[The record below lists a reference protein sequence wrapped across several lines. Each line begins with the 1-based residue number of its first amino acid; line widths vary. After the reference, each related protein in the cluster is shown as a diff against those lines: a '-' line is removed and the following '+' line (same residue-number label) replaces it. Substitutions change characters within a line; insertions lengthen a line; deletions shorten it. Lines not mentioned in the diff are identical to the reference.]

1 MLLYSQ
7 NIHLLPIEEI
17 IIPILLVVGLSTIS
31 WITLNYFLRNLLKA
45 GLIVSLFLVVFFSY
59 GHVYNILDDVSFFGF
74 DIGRHIFLLIP
85 FFVVLVLGIIYLLK
99 TKRKL
104 NNLSSVVNI
113 ISITAVLV
121 IAVNVVVDISQE
133 NYFGSQKLGMD
144 EKLLGVGASKQPFLE
159 IFSPPNENKYTASNV
174 SITKSDMPD
183 IYYIILDE
191 YSSNHALKKFFDYD
205 NLSFISYL
213 KEKGFFVVSPS

>member
-1 MLLYSQ
+1 MPKLSTIHPFLFAIFPIMLLYSQ

-85 FFVVLVLGIIYLLK
+85 FFCSISF
-99 TKRKL
+99 R
-104 NNLSSVVNI
+104 NNL
-113 ISITAVLV
+113 L
-121 IAVNVVVDISQE
+121 
-133 NYFGSQKLGMD
+133 
-144 EKLLGVGASKQPFLE
+144 
-159 IFSPPNENKYTASNV
+159 
-174 SITKSDMPD
+174 TK
-183 IYYIILDE
+183 
-191 YSSNHALKKFFDYD
+191 N
-205 NLSFISYL
+205 
-213 KEKGFFVVSPS
+213 

>member
-1 MLLYSQ
+1 MWIKGEGLPKLSTIHPLLFAIFPIILLYSQ

-31 WITLNYFLRNLLKA
+31 WIILNYFLRNLLKA

-59 GHVYNILDDVSFFGF
+59 GHVYNILDDVSFLGF

-104 NNLSSVVNI
+104 NNLSSVVNV
-113 ISITAVLV
+113 ISITA
-121 IAVNVVVDISQE
+121 QE
-133 NYFGSQKLGMD
+133 
-144 EKLLGVGASKQPFLE
+144 
-159 IFSPPNENKYTASNV
+159 
-174 SITKSDMPD
+174 ITQN
-183 IYYIILDE
+183 I
-191 YSSNHALKKFFDYD
+191 
-205 NLSFISYL
+205 
-213 KEKGFFVVSPS
+213 